1 MLGSGSLWSPSVSK
15 AYRFVPSLRAIP
27 ISFEELARL
36 PVGRAAKRDGLS
48 FKPTKNTHWI
58 LIDLDGDQVGV
69 GALIEAGKKSRLK
82 SVYIV
87 PEWRRQGFFTW
98 MALQV
103 VLTARWRGYTEM
115 EAIVRPASKA
125 ALLASGWESDEVK
138 TNRVW
143 CNPQTL
149 VKDGEGATEAFCRLM
164 GVDGTQAL
172 P

>member
-1 MLGSGSLWSPSVSK
+1 MSK
-15 AYRFVPSLRAIP
+15 AYRFVGGLRAIP
-27 ISFEELARL
+27 ASFEELAEM
-36 PVGRAAKRDGLS
+36 PVGKAAKRDGLS
-48 FKPTKNTHWI
+48 FKPTRNTHWV

-98 MALQV
+98 MALHIA
-103 VLTARWRGYTEM
+103 TMARERNYHLM

-125 ALLASGWESDEVK
+125 ALLGSGWTEDEAK
-138 TNRVW
+138 TNLVT

-149 VKDGEGATEAFCRLM
+149 VKDGETATEAFNRIM
-164 GVDGTQAL
+164 RIDGPEAVS
-172 P
+172 